1 MAVTSS
7 TNIDAPADKVWST
20 LADLGSIY
28 KWNPG
33 VEKSHSTSDATQGEG
48 ATRHCDLDDKNHLEE
63 RAFDWRE
70 GEGFKIDVV
79 ESTLPLESNIVSF
92 QIAPTGDAAPDGAG
106 TRVSVTADYKLKFGP
121 IGALM
126 DLIFAKRQFQQAFD
140 DMMAGLK
147 HYVETGEEI
156 GDAVPE
162 AVGASA

>member
-1 MAVTSS
+1 MAVNS
-7 TNIDAPADKVWST
+7 TTWIDAPVETVWSV

-33 VEKSHSTSDATQGEG
+33 VAASQSTSESPQGEG
-48 ATRHCDLDDKNHLEE
+48 ATRHCDLDDKNYLKE

-70 GEGFKIDVV
+70 GEGYKIDVT
-79 ESTLPLESNIVSF
+79 ESTMPLESNIVTF
-92 QIAPTGDAAPDGAG
+92 QIAPDGAG
-106 TRVSVTADYKLKFGP
+106 TRVTVTADYKLKFGP

-126 DLIFAKRQFQQAFD
+126 DMIFAKRQFQQAFD

-156 GDAVPE
+156 GDSVPE
-162 AVGASA
+162 AAVPA

>member
-7 TNIDAPADKVWST
+7 TNIDAPADKVWSV

-33 VEKSHSTSDATQGEG
+33 VTHSHSTSDATQGEG
-48 ATRHCDLDDKNHLEE
+48 ATRHCDLDEKNYLEE

-70 GEGFKIDVV
+70 GEGYKIDVT
-79 ESTLPLESNIVSF
+79 ESTMPLESNIVTF
-92 QIAPTGDAAPDGAG
+92 QIAPGGDGAPDGAG
-106 TRVSVTADYKLKFGP
+106 TRVSVTADYKLKFGV

-126 DLIFAKRQFQQAFD
+126 DMLFAKRQMQQAFD

-147 HYVETGEEI
+147 HYVETGEEV
-156 GDAVPE
+156 GDVVPAAAV
-162 AVGASA
+162 SA

>member
-1 MAVTSS
+1 MAVTSNV
-7 TNIDAPADKVWST
+7 NIDAPPDKVWSV

-33 VEKSHSTSDATQGEG
+33 VAKSHSTSELTQGEG

-70 GEGFKIDVV
+70 GESFKIDVF
-79 ESTLPLESNIVSF
+79 ESTLPLASNIVSF
-92 QIAPTGDAAPDGAG
+92 QIAPAGDA

-126 DLIFAKRQFQQAFD
+126 DVLFGKRMLQRGFD

-147 HYVETGEEI
+147 HHIETGELI
-156 GDAVPE
+156 GDSVPE
-162 AVGASA
+162 AVASTS

>member
-1 MAVTSS
+1 MAVTSNV
-7 TNIDAPADKVWST
+7 NIDAPPDKVWSV

-33 VEKSHSTSDATQGEG
+33 VAKSHTTSELTQGEG
-48 ATRHCDLDDKNHLEE
+48 ATRHCDLDDKNYLEE

-70 GEGFKIDVV
+70 GESFKIDVF
-79 ESTLPLESNIVSF
+79 ESSMPLESNIVSF
-92 QIAPTGDAAPDGAG
+92 QIAPAGDA

-126 DLIFAKRQFQQAFD
+126 DVLFGKRMLQRGFD

-147 HYVETGEEI
+147 HHIETGELI
-156 GDAVPE
+156 GDSVPE
-162 AVGASA
+162 AVASTS

>member
-7 TNIDAPADKVWST
+7 TNIDAPQDKVWST

-33 VEKSHSTSDATQGEG
+33 VTHSHSTSDATQGEG
-48 ATRHCDLDDKNHLEE
+48 ATRHCDLDDKNYLEE

-70 GEGFKIDVV
+70 GEGYKIDVT
-79 ESTLPLESNIVSF
+79 ESTMPLESNIVTF
-92 QIAPTGDAAPDGAG
+92 QIAPDGAG
-106 TRVSVTADYKLKFGP
+106 TRVSVTADYKLKFGV

-126 DLIFAKRQFQQAFD
+126 DMLFAKRQMQQAFD

-147 HYVETGEEI
+147 HYVETGEEV
-156 GDAVPE
+156 GDSVPKAVATAPT
-162 AVGASA
+162 S

>member
-1 MAVTSS
+1 MAVTST

-33 VEKSHSTSDATQGEG
+33 VAHSHSTSELTQGEG
-48 ATRHCDLDDKNHLEE
+48 ATRHCDLDDKNYLKE
-63 RAFDWRE
+63 RAFDWQE
-70 GEGFKIDVV
+70 GESFKIDVT
-79 ESTLPLESNIVSF
+79 ESTMPLESNIVTF
-92 QIAPTGDAAPDGAG
+92 QIAPAGDTPDGNG

-126 DLIFAKRQFQQAFD
+126 DIIFAKRQMQQAFD

-147 HYVETGEEI
+147 YYVETGEEI
-156 GDAVPE
+156 GDAIPE

>member
-1 MAVTSS
+1 MAVTSR
-7 TNIDAPADKVWST
+7 TNIDAPPDKVWSV

-33 VEKSHSTSDATQGEG
+33 VAKSHTTSELTQGEG
-48 ATRHCDLDDKNHLEE
+48 ATRHCDLDDKNYLEE

-70 GEGFKIDVV
+70 GESFKIDVF
-79 ESTLPLESNIVSF
+79 ESSMPLESNIVSF
-92 QIAPTGDAAPDGAG
+92 QIAPAGDA

-126 DLIFAKRQFQQAFD
+126 DVLFGKRMLQRGFD

-147 HYVETGEEI
+147 HHIETGELI
-156 GDAVPE
+156 GDSVPE
-162 AVGASA
+162 AVASTS

>member
-7 TNIDAPADKVWST
+7 TNIDAPADKVWSV

-33 VEKSHSTSDATQGEG
+33 VAKSHTTSELTQGEG
-48 ATRHCDLDDKNHLEE
+48 ATRHCDLDDRNYLEE

-70 GEGFKIDVV
+70 GESFKIDVF
-79 ESTLPLESNIVSF
+79 ESSMPLESNIVTF
-92 QIAPTGDAAPDGAG
+92 QVAPDADR
-106 TRVSVTADYKLKFGP
+106 TNVTVTVDYKLKYGI

-126 DLIFAKRQFQQAFD
+126 DVIFAKRMLQNGFD

-147 HYVETGEEI
+147 YHVETGDLV

-162 AVGASA
+162 AVRA

>member
-1 MAVTSS
+1 MAGTSS
-7 TNIDAPADKVWST
+7 TIVDAPQDKVWGT

-33 VEKSHSTSDATQGEG
+33 VTHSHSTSDETQGEG
-48 ATRHCDLDDKNHLEE
+48 ATRHCDLDDKNYLKE

-70 GEGFKIDVV
+70 GESFKIDVT
-79 ESTLPLESNIVSF
+79 ESTMPLESNIVTF

-106 TRVSVTADYKLKFGP
+106 TRVSVTADYKLKFGI

-126 DLIFAKRQFQQAFD
+126 DVLFAKRQMQQAFD

-147 HYVETGEEI
+147 HHIETGEEI